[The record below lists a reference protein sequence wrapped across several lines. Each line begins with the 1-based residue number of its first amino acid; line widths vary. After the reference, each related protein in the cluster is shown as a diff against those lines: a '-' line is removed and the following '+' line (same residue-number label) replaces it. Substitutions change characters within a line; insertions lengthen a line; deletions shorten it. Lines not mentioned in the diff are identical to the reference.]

1 MKKLLFLLALA
12 GNAWATG
19 EYYDHTT
26 FPAQG
31 AALSSAAMRS
41 ELDAIEAGFNKL
53 PTLSGNGSKI
63 CAVNSGGTALE
74 AITTVGVAQGGTAIA
89 SYAVGD
95 ILYAS
100 GATTLSK
107 LADVATGNALISGG
121 VTTAPAWGKIGL
133 TTHVSGVLP
142 VANGGT
148 GIAYFTAAGPTTT
161 RTYTFPDA
169 DTTVV
174 GVTTTQTLTNKTL
187 TAPIIATIS
196 NTGTLTLPTSTD
208 TLVGKATT
216 DTLTNKRVTPRIGTE
231 ASSATSTPT
240 ADSIDQWNVT
250 ALAAADAIAAPTGTP
265 TDGQKLIL
273 RIKDN
278 GTARA
283 LTWNAIY
290 RASSDFP
297 LPSTTVI
304 SKTMYLGF
312 IYNSADTKWDFVSY
326 LNNF

>member
-1 MKKLLFLLALA
+1 MKKLLALLSFVA
-12 GNAWATG
+12 GTACAANP
-19 EYYDHTT
+19 YYDHTT

-31 AALSSAAMRS
+31 AALSSAAMRAEFDS
-41 ELDAIEAGFNKL
+41 VEAGFDKL

-63 CAVNSGGTALE
+63 CAVNSGATALE

-89 SYAVGD
+89 SYTVGD

-100 GATTLSK
+100 GTTTLSK
-107 LADVATGNALISGG
+107 LADIATGNALISGG
-121 VTTAPAWGKIGL
+121 VGVAPSWGKIGL
-133 TTHVSGVLP
+133 TTHVSGILP

-148 GIAYFTAAGPTTT
+148 GIAYFTVAGPSTT

-169 DTTVV
+169 DTTIA
-174 GVTTTQTLTNKTL
+174 GIATTQTLTNKRI
-187 TAPIIATIS
+187 TA
-196 NTGTLTLPTSTD
+196 
-208 TLVGKATT
+208 
-216 DTLTNKRVTPRIGTE
+216 RIGTE
-231 ASSATSTPT
+231 TSSSTSTPT
-240 ADSIDQWNVT
+240 GDSVDQWNVT
-250 ALAAADAIAAPTGTP
+250 ALAAVDAVAAPTGTP

-290 RASSDFP
+290 RASSDLP
-297 LPSTTVI
+297 LPSTTVV

-312 IYNSADTKWDFVSY
+312 VYNAADSKWDLLAV